1 MSNLKLAIEWSGAHS
16 LDEAIERL
24 DDAGEPPEYDGEDY
38 GVYQIY
44 GQHILSGPGTLLYV
58 GKAAKQTFA
67 DRFRQHESWLR
78 DEDEV
83 CIHVG
88 RVWDEA
94 RHAGREKTWETDVDL
109 VEKIL
114 IHKYSPNYN
123 SASIAEEP
131 DLLGFERV
139 ELIHRGERNKLHSLD
154 TAPDDF

>member
-1 MSNLKLAIEWSGAHS
+1 MSDLKLEIEWSGPYN
-16 LDEAIERL
+16 LDKAIESL
-24 DDAGEPPEYDGEDY
+24 NDAGEPPEYDGEDY

-44 GQHILSGPGTLLYV
+44 GQHILSGPGTLLYI

-78 DEDEV
+78 DEDDV
-83 CIHVG
+83 RIYAG
-88 RVWDEA
+88 RIWDEM
-94 RHAGREKTWETDVDL
+94 RHADREKTWETDVDL
-109 VEKIL
+109 AEKIL

-131 DLLGFERV
+131 DLRGFERV
-139 ELIHRGERNKLHSLD
+139 ELAHRGERNRLHSSD